1 MTKREYLEKL
11 ARGLRPLPKE
21 ERRRQ
26 LDYYEEMLSDR
37 MDEGLDEA
45 DAVAAMDPPET
56 VIDRVLRE
64 YVASGR
70 PLRRHHVGLWIGLGV
85 VLMFVLLTAAV
96 LLVNYA
102 DRQSGSTWQFPIFQ
116 QAAGDSASTSASAS
130 LDLPYHAEYT
140 VPAEGITELDLSW
153 TSGDVTVQPWSGDS
167 IRLEED
173 SEVELTEDYR
183 LLYTVEGG
191 ELKVRFDGQ
200 PNRNVTWRK
209 ILIVWLPEALAES
222 LAKLDAATV
231 SAEVTVLDLTAA
243 ELDIETVSGGV
254 YARGGFGELDFSTVS
269 GDMTLETNETFRLDA
284 ETTSGSAYLS
294 GTFGEL
300 DFSTV
305 SGDMTLE
312 TNETFRLDAETTSGS
327 VCLRL
332 PDTMGLTLD
341 FASTSGEIR
350 SQRMDHPFA
359 GKKGRLTLGDGAS
372 FADVST
378 TSGCLF
384 FD

>member
-37 MDEGLDEA
+37 MDEGLNEA

-116 QAAGDSASTSASAS
+116 ENTGGVGNVSGGNSAASTSASAS

-140 VPAEGITELDLSW
+140 VPADGITGLDLSW

-209 ILIVWLPEALAES
+209 ILIVWLPEALAQS

-254 YARGGFGELDFSTVS
+254 YARGGFPQADVS
-269 GDMTLETNETFRLDA
+269 
-284 ETTSGSAYLS
+284 TTSGSAYLS

-312 TNETFRLDAETTSGS
+312 TDAVFRLDAETTSGS

-350 SQRMDHPFA
+350 SQKMDHPFA

-372 FADVST
+372 FAEIST

>member
-140 VPAEGITELDLSW
+140 VPADGFTGLDLSW
-153 TSGDVTVQPWSGDS
+153 TSGDVTVQSWSGDS

-209 ILIVWLPEALAES
+209 VLLVWLPEALAQS

-254 YARGGFGELDFSTVS
+254 YARGG
-269 GDMTLETNETFRLDA
+269 
-284 ETTSGSAYLS
+284 
-294 GTFGEL
+294 FGEL

-372 FADVST
+372 FAEIST

>member
-37 MDEGLDEA
+37 MDEGLNEA

-70 PLRRHHVGLWIGLGV
+70 SLRRHHVGLWIGLGV

-116 QAAGDSASTSASAS
+116 ENTGGVGNVSGGNSAASTSASAS

-140 VPAEGITELDLSW
+140 VPADGVTELDLSW

-200 PNRNVTWRK
+200 PNRDVTWRK
-209 ILIVWLPEALAES
+209 ILIVWLPEALAQS

-254 YARGGFGELDFSTVS
+254 YARGSFPQADVS
-269 GDMTLETNETFRLDA
+269 
-284 ETTSGSAYLS
+284 TTSGSACLS

-312 TNETFRLDAETTSGS
+312 TDETFRLDAETTSGS

-372 FADVST
+372 FADITT

>member
-140 VPAEGITELDLSW
+140 VPADGITGLDLSW
-153 TSGDVTVQPWSGDS
+153 TSGDVTVQSWSGDS

-209 ILIVWLPEALAES
+209 VLLVWLPEALAQS

-243 ELDIETVSGGV
+243 ELDIETISGGV
-254 YARGGFGELDFSTVS
+254 YARGG
-269 GDMTLETNETFRLDA
+269 
-284 ETTSGSAYLS
+284 
-294 GTFGEL
+294 FGEL

-372 FADVST
+372 FAEIST

>member
-140 VPAEGITELDLSW
+140 VPADGITGLDLSW
-153 TSGDVTVQPWSGDS
+153 TSGDVTVQSWSGDS

-200 PNRNVTWRK
+200 PNRDVTWRK
-209 ILIVWLPEALAES
+209 VLLVWLPEALAQS

-284 ETTSGSAYLS
+284 ETTSGS
-294 GTFGEL
+294 
-300 DFSTV
+300 
-305 SGDMTLE
+305 
-312 TNETFRLDAETTSGS
+312 

-359 GKKGRLTLGDGAS
+359 GKKGHLTLGDGAS
-372 FADVST
+372 FAEIST

>member
-56 VIDRVLRE
+56 VIDRVLRD
-64 YVASGR
+64 YTASGR

-153 TSGDVTVQPWSGDS
+153 TSGDVTVQSWSGDS

-209 ILIVWLPEALAES
+209 VLLVWLPEALAQS

-254 YARGGFGELDFSTVS
+254 YARGG
-269 GDMTLETNETFRLDA
+269 
-284 ETTSGSAYLS
+284 
-294 GTFGEL
+294 FGEL

-372 FADVST
+372 FAEIST

>member
-85 VLMFVLLTAAV
+85 ALMFVLLTAAV

-140 VPAEGITELDLSW
+140 FPAEGITGLDLSW

-284 ETTSGSAYLS
+284 ETTSGS
-294 GTFGEL
+294 
-300 DFSTV
+300 
-305 SGDMTLE
+305 
-312 TNETFRLDAETTSGS
+312 

-372 FADVST
+372 FAEIST

>member
-70 PLRRHHVGLWIGLGV
+70 PLRRHHVGLWIGLGAA
-85 VLMFVLLTAAV
+85 LMVGLLTAAV
-96 LLVNYA
+96 LLVGRM
-102 DRQSGSTWQFPIFQ
+102 DRESGSTWQFPIFQ
-116 QAAGDSASTSASAS
+116 QDAGDSASTSASAS

-140 VPAEGITELDLSW
+140 VPAEGIMELDLSW

-209 ILIVWLPEALAES
+209 ILLVWLPEALAQS

-284 ETTSGSAYLS
+284 
-294 GTFGEL
+294 
-300 DFSTV
+300 V
-305 SGDMTLE
+305 
-312 TNETFRLDAETTSGS
+312 TTSGS

-332 PDTMGLTLD
+332 PEDMGLTLD

-350 SQRMDHPFA
+350 SQKMDHPFA

-372 FADVST
+372 FAEIST

>member
-70 PLRRHHVGLWIGLGV
+70 PLLRHHVGLWIGLGV

-153 TSGDVTVQPWSGDS
+153 TSGDVTVQSWSGDS

-332 PDTMGLTLD
+332 PEDMGLTLD
-341 FASTSGEIR
+341 FASTSGDIR
-350 SQRMDHPFA
+350 AKDQDHPFA

-372 FADVST
+372 FAEIST

>member
-11 ARGLRPLPKE
+11 VRGLRPLPKE

-37 MDEGLDEA
+37 LDEGLDEA

-56 VIDRVLRE
+56 VIDRVLRD
-64 YVASGR
+64 YTASGR
-70 PLRRHHVGLWIGLGV
+70 PLRRHHVGLWIGLGAA
-85 VLMFVLLTAAV
+85 LMVGLLTAAV
-96 LLVNYA
+96 LLVGRM
-102 DRQSGSTWQFPIFQ
+102 DRESGSTWQFPIFQ

-130 LDLPYHAEYT
+130 LDLSYHAEYT
-140 VPAEGITELDLSW
+140 VPADGVTGLDLSW
-153 TSGDVTVQPWSGDS
+153 TSGDVTVQPWNGDS
-167 IRLEED
+167 ILLEED
-173 SEVELTEDYR
+173 SEVELTEDCR
-183 LLYTVEGG
+183 LLYTVEDG

-200 PNRNVTWRK
+200 PSRDVTWRK
-209 ILIVWLPEALAES
+209 VLTVRLPEALAQS
-222 LAKLDAATV
+222 LAELDAATV
-231 SAEVTVLDLTAA
+231 SAHVTVLDLTAA

-254 YARGGFGELDFSTVS
+254 YARGGFPQTDVS
-269 GDMTLETNETFRLDA
+269 
-284 ETTSGSAYLS
+284 TTSGSAYLS

-332 PDTMGLTLD
+332 PEDMGLTLD
-341 FASTSGEIR
+341 FASTSGDIR
-350 SQRMDHPFA
+350 AKDQDHPFA

-372 FADVST
+372 FADITT

>member
-116 QAAGDSASTSASAS
+116 ENTGGVGNVSGGNSAASTSASAS

-140 VPAEGITELDLSW
+140 VPAEGVTGLDLSW

-183 LLYTVEGG
+183 LLCTVEGG

-200 PNRNVTWRK
+200 PNRDVTWRK
-209 ILIVWLPEALAES
+209 VLLVWLPEALAES

-243 ELDIETVSGGV
+243 ELDIGTVSGGV
-254 YARGGFGELDFSTVS
+254 YARGSFPQADVS
-269 GDMTLETNETFRLDA
+269 
-284 ETTSGSAYLS
+284 TTSGSAYLS

-350 SQRMDHPFA
+350 SQKMDHLFA

-372 FADVST
+372 YADIST

>member
-85 VLMFVLLTAAV
+85 VLMFALLTAAV

-140 VPAEGITELDLSW
+140 VPADGITGLDLSW
-153 TSGDVTVQPWSGDS
+153 TSGDVTVQSWSGDS

-372 FADVST
+372 FAEIST

>member
-140 VPAEGITELDLSW
+140 VPADGITGLDLSW
-153 TSGDVTVQPWSGDS
+153 TSGDVTVQSWSGDS

-200 PNRNVTWRK
+200 PNRDVTWRK
-209 ILIVWLPEALAES
+209 VLLVWLPEALAQS

-284 ETTSGSAYLS
+284 
-294 GTFGEL
+294 
-300 DFSTV
+300 V
-305 SGDMTLE
+305 
-312 TNETFRLDAETTSGS
+312 TTSGS

-332 PDTMGLTLD
+332 PEDMGLTLD
-341 FASTSGEIR
+341 FASTSGDIR
-350 SQRMDHPFA
+350 ARDQDHPFA

-372 FADVST
+372 FADITT

>member
-37 MDEGLDEA
+37 MDEGLNEA

-70 PLRRHHVGLWIGLGV
+70 SLRRHHVGLWIGLGV

-116 QAAGDSASTSASAS
+116 ENTGGVGNVSGGNSAASTSASAS

-140 VPAEGITELDLSW
+140 VPADGVTELDLSW

-200 PNRNVTWRK
+200 PNRDVTWRK
-209 ILIVWLPEALAES
+209 ILIVWLPEALAQS

-254 YARGGFGELDFSTVS
+254 YARGSFPQADVS
-269 GDMTLETNETFRLDA
+269 
-284 ETTSGSAYLS
+284 TTSGSACLS

-372 FADVST
+372 FADITT

>member
-140 VPAEGITELDLSW
+140 VPADGITGLDLSW

-372 FADVST
+372 FAEIST

>member
-37 MDEGLDEA
+37 MDEGLNEA

-70 PLRRHHVGLWIGLGV
+70 SLRRHHVGLWIGLGV

-284 ETTSGSAYLS
+284 ETTSGS
-294 GTFGEL
+294 
-300 DFSTV
+300 
-305 SGDMTLE
+305 
-312 TNETFRLDAETTSGS
+312 

-332 PDTMGLTLD
+332 PEDMGLTLD
-341 FASTSGEIR
+341 FASTSGDIR
-350 SQRMDHPFA
+350 AKDQDHPFA

-372 FADVST
+372 FAEIST

>member
-140 VPAEGITELDLSW
+140 VPADGVTGLDLSW

-200 PNRNVTWRK
+200 PNRDVTWRK
-209 ILIVWLPEALAES
+209 VLLVWLPEALAQS

-254 YARGGFGELDFSTVS
+254 YAWGG
-269 GDMTLETNETFRLDA
+269 
-284 ETTSGSAYLS
+284 
-294 GTFGEL
+294 FGEL

-372 FADVST
+372 FAEIST

>member
-284 ETTSGSAYLS
+284 ETTSGS
-294 GTFGEL
+294 
-300 DFSTV
+300 
-305 SGDMTLE
+305 
-312 TNETFRLDAETTSGS
+312 

-372 FADVST
+372 FADITT

>member
-37 MDEGLDEA
+37 MDEGLEEA

-70 PLRRHHVGLWIGLGV
+70 PLRRHHVGLWIGLGA
-85 VLMFVLLTAAV
+85 VLMLALLTAAV

-102 DRQSGSTWQFPIFQ
+102 DRQTGSAWQFALSQ
-116 QAAGDSASTSASAS
+116 NGTGGAGNASGGNSAASAASGSASAD
-130 LDLPYHAEYT
+130 LNLPYHAEYT
-140 VPAEGITELDLSW
+140 VPADGITELDLSW
-153 TSGDVTVQPWSGDS
+153 TSGDVTVQPWNGDS
-167 IRLEED
+167 ILLEED
-173 SEVELTEDYR
+173 SGVELTEDCR
-183 LLYTVEGG
+183 LLYTVKDG

-200 PNRNVTWRK
+200 PNRDVTWRK
-209 ILIVWLPEALAES
+209 ILIVWLPETLAQS
-222 LAKLDAATV
+222 LAKLDAESV

-254 YARGGFGELDFSTVS
+254 YARGSFPQADVS
-269 GDMTLETNETFRLDA
+269 
-284 ETTSGSAYLS
+284 TTSGSAYLS

-350 SQRMDHPFA
+350 SQKMDHPFA
-359 GKKGRLTLGDGAS
+359 GKEGHLTLGDGAS
-372 FADVST
+372 SADITT
-378 TSGCLF
+378 TSGCLY

>member
-284 ETTSGSAYLS
+284 ETTSGS
-294 GTFGEL
+294 
-300 DFSTV
+300 
-305 SGDMTLE
+305 
-312 TNETFRLDAETTSGS
+312 

-332 PDTMGLTLD
+332 PEDMGLTLD
-341 FASTSGEIR
+341 FASTSGDIR
-350 SQRMDHPFA
+350 AKDQDHPFA

-372 FADVST
+372 FADITT

>member
-37 MDEGLDEA
+37 MDEGLNEA

-70 PLRRHHVGLWIGLGV
+70 SLRRHHVGLWIGLGV

-284 ETTSGSAYLS
+284 ETTSGS
-294 GTFGEL
+294 
-300 DFSTV
+300 
-305 SGDMTLE
+305 
-312 TNETFRLDAETTSGS
+312 

-372 FADVST
+372 FAEIST

>member
-37 MDEGLDEA
+37 LDEGLDEA

-56 VIDRVLRE
+56 VIDRVLRD
-64 YVASGR
+64 YTASGR
-70 PLRRHHVGLWIGLGV
+70 PLRRHSAAFWIVLGV
-85 VLMFVLLTAAV
+85 ALMLALLTAAL
-96 LLVNYA
+96 LLVNHL

-116 QAAGDSASTSASAS
+116 QDAGDSASTSASAS
-130 LDLPYHAEYT
+130 LDLSYHAEYT
-140 VPAEGITELDLSW
+140 VPADGVTGLDLSW
-153 TSGDVTVQPWSGDS
+153 TRGDVTVQPWNGDS
-167 IRLEED
+167 ILLEED

-209 ILIVWLPEALAES
+209 ILLVWLPEALAQS

-284 ETTSGSAYLS
+284 
-294 GTFGEL
+294 
-300 DFSTV
+300 V
-305 SGDMTLE
+305 
-312 TNETFRLDAETTSGS
+312 TTSGS

-332 PDTMGLTLD
+332 PEDMGLTLD

-350 SQRMDHPFA
+350 SQKMDHPFA

>member
-209 ILIVWLPEALAES
+209 ILIVWLPEALAQS

-231 SAEVTVLDLTAA
+231 SAHVTVLDLTAA

-372 FADVST
+372 FAEIST

>member
-37 MDEGLDEA
+37 LDEGLDEA

-56 VIDRVLRE
+56 VIDRVLRD
-64 YVASGR
+64 YTASGR

-85 VLMFVLLTAAV
+85 VLMFALLTAAV

-116 QAAGDSASTSASAS
+116 ENTGGVGNVSGGNSAASTSASAS

-140 VPAEGITELDLSW
+140 VPADGITELDLSW

-173 SEVELTEDYR
+173 SEVELTEDCR
-183 LLYTVEGG
+183 LLYTVEDG
-191 ELKVRFDGQ
+191 ELKLRFDGQ
-200 PNRNVTWRK
+200 PSRDVTWRK
-209 ILIVWLPEALAES
+209 VLTVRLPEALAQS
-222 LAKLDAATV
+222 LAELDAATV
-231 SAEVTVLDLTAA
+231 SAHVTVLDLTAA

-254 YARGGFGELDFSTVS
+254 YARGGFPQTDVS
-269 GDMTLETNETFRLDA
+269 
-284 ETTSGSAYLS
+284 TTSGSAYLS

-312 TNETFRLDAETTSGS
+312 TDETFRLDAETTSGS

-332 PDTMGLTLD
+332 PEDMGLTLD
-341 FASTSGEIR
+341 FASTSGDIR
-350 SQRMDHPFA
+350 AKDQDHPFA

-372 FADVST
+372 FADITT

>member
-85 VLMFVLLTAAV
+85 ALMFVLLTAAV

-140 VPAEGITELDLSW
+140 VPADGITGLDLSW

-372 FADVST
+372 FAEIST

>member
-209 ILIVWLPEALAES
+209 VLLVWLPEALAQS

-254 YARGGFGELDFSTVS
+254 YTRGGFGELDFSS
-269 GDMTLETNETFRLDA
+269 
-284 ETTSGSAYLS
+284 
-294 GTFGEL
+294 
-300 DFSTV
+300 V

-332 PDTMGLTLD
+332 PEDMGLSLD
-341 FASTSGEIR
+341 FDSVSGEIR
-350 SQRMDHPFA
+350 SEKDHPFT
-359 GKKGRLTLGDGAS
+359 GKKGHLTLGDGAS
-372 FADVST
+372 AADVST

-384 FD
+384 FE

>member
-85 VLMFVLLTAAV
+85 ALMFVLLTAAV

-140 VPAEGITELDLSW
+140 VPADGITGLDLSW
-153 TSGDVTVQPWSGDS
+153 TSGDVTVQSWSGDS

-284 ETTSGSAYLS
+284 ETTSGS
-294 GTFGEL
+294 
-300 DFSTV
+300 
-305 SGDMTLE
+305 
-312 TNETFRLDAETTSGS
+312 

-350 SQRMDHPFA
+350 SQKMDHPFA

-372 FADVST
+372 FAEIST
-378 TSGCLF
+378 TSGYLF

>member
-37 MDEGLDEA
+37 VDEGLDEA

-56 VIDRVLRE
+56 VIDRVLRD
-64 YVASGR
+64 YAASGR

-85 VLMFVLLTAAV
+85 ALMLALLTAAV

-116 QAAGDSASTSASAS
+116 DNTGGAGNVSGGTSAASAASGSASAS

-140 VPAEGITELDLSW
+140 VPTDGVTGLDLSW
-153 TSGDVTVQPWSGDS
+153 TSGDVTVQPWNGDS
-167 IRLEED
+167 ILLEED

-183 LLYTVEGG
+183 LLYTVEDG

-200 PNRNVTWRK
+200 PNRDVTWRK
-209 ILIVWLPEALAES
+209 ILIVWLPEALAQS
-222 LAKLDAATV
+222 LAKLDAETV
-231 SAEVTVLDLTAA
+231 SAHVTVLDLTAA

-254 YARGGFGELDFSTVS
+254 YARGGFPQADVS
-269 GDMTLETNETFRLDA
+269 
-284 ETTSGSAYLS
+284 TTSGSAYLS

-341 FASTSGEIR
+341 FASTSGDIR
-350 SQRMDHPFA
+350 AKGQDHPFA
-359 GKKGRLTLGDGAS
+359 GKKGHLTLGDGAS
-372 FADVST
+372 FAEIST

>member
-1 MTKREYLEKL
+1 MTKLEYLGKL
-11 ARGLRPLPKE
+11 ERGLRALPKE

-26 LDYYEEMLSDR
+26 RDYYEEMLNDR
-37 MDEGLDEA
+37 MDEGLAEEE
-45 DAVAAMDPPET
+45 AVARMEPPEVVT
-56 VIDRVLRE
+56 ERILRE
-64 YVASGR
+64 HAAAGK

-85 VLMFVLLTAAV
+85 VLMLALLTAAV
-96 LLVNYA
+96 LLVNYS
-102 DRQSGSTWQFPIFQ
+102 DHQTGSTWQFPIFQ
-116 QAAGDSASTSASAS
+116 DNVPGGAGDVSGGTGASAS
-130 LDLPYHAEYT
+130 LDLPYHTEYT
-140 VPAEGITELDLSW
+140 VPADGITELDLSW
-153 TSGDVTVQPWSGDS
+153 ISGDVTVQPWNGES
-167 IRLEED
+167 ILLEED
-173 SEVELTEDYR
+173 SEVELSEDYR
-183 LLYTVEGG
+183 LVCTVEDGT
-191 ELKVRFDGQ
+191 LDVRFDAKPG
-200 PNRNVTWRK
+200 RNVTWRK
-209 ILIVWLPEALAES
+209 ILTVWLPEALAES
-222 LAKLDAATV
+222 LAQLDVESV

-254 YARGGFGELDFSTVS
+254 YTRGGFPRADISTTSGCAYLSGGFGELDFSS
-269 GDMTLETNETFRLDA
+269 
-284 ETTSGSAYLS
+284 
-294 GTFGEL
+294 
-300 DFSTV
+300 V

-372 FADVST
+372 FAEIST

>member
-153 TSGDVTVQPWSGDS
+153 TSGDVTVQSWSGDS

-209 ILIVWLPEALAES
+209 VLLVWLPEALAQS

-284 ETTSGSAYLS
+284 ETTSGS
-294 GTFGEL
+294 
-300 DFSTV
+300 
-305 SGDMTLE
+305 
-312 TNETFRLDAETTSGS
+312 

-332 PDTMGLTLD
+332 PEDMGLTLD
-341 FASTSGEIR
+341 FASTSGDIR
-350 SQRMDHPFA
+350 AKDQDHPFA

-372 FADVST
+372 FAEIST